1 MGVAPGPKSETA
13 RMKVRFKY
21 RQEHQHYRH
30 LHHPVFDSGYT
41 QWPLAPVRF
50 GYPDPPHRQGPVSL
64 GLEFPLQRVQP
75 LALFFRTARDA
86 FDGLSIH
93 TRTAPV
99 SRDSLERVLQY
110 VPAHDVPVETPEP
123 ILRFGFGF
131 AIERALEL
139 PNLLGRYYSCSRRT
153 ITLSFAPRLRLR
165 TSRVPSPRFEPGQM
179 FGADVPRLIFPAHDS
194 ATTNSSDCGNDTR
207 PLPALSVVALP
218 DVLATPT
225 PPETARAD
233 GYPPRRHRPS
243 SSHQRFGDSG
253 SGLLRG
259 SLAVVHLHSGPSVLC
274 PDCLLPS
281 LPCGR
286 DRHQAVL
293 S

>member
-194 ATTNSSDCGNDTR
+194 ATTNSSDCGTDTR
-207 PLPALSVVALP
+207 RLAGRTSLCGGVGLGFVAYSSAPLPPLYLWLTFPTCLP
-218 DVLATPT
+218 RRPRRRLRGLTVIRRADIGLRHHTSDSATP
-225 PPETARAD
+225 
-233 GYPPRRHRPS
+233 
-243 SSHQRFGDSG
+243 
-253 SGLLRG
+253 
-259 SLAVVHLHSGPSVLC
+259 VLVYY
-274 PDCLLPS
+274 
-281 LPCGR
+281 GA
-286 DRHQAVL
+286 H
-293 S
+293 